1 MDVEKN
7 VPKFGTELRNKWNR
21 ARAAYLKHMAKFKA
35 AEKAHRAALKKHNAA
50 MAEFKTALRIEVA
63 NAFSACRNAHK
74 EYEALK
80 KEVAAN
86 VASRKQVF
94 ISTLLITCYVDN
106 ITSNASAKACADRK
120 RRASTSQWN
129 INGGS
134 LARCPSKAHLTNSMG
149 PAGWKPSSRAC
160 HAKHWNAASY
170 KEKNAKKEKSSKE
183 RAKKAAHERGVK
195 SRAKLYCTTTA
206 KHSNNAGVIIPHA
219 PGGYAMTGGGMNNH
233 YRSWNHLSAF
243 EEMFPSGNNFRC
255 DTGFGP
261 GRLTCYARYC
271 KTNVGGLACTTRS
284 VSFRGSGVR
293 AVDLPRG
300 YTMTGGGIYNHYR
313 HFNAHAGFEESRPHG
328 QNSWRGDMG
337 FGWGHYTIYV
347 RGCKAPRGH
356 KLNCINRVSR
366 RANAASIGCPGGYQ
380 VTGCGI
386 MNYYRHWNARSGFEE
401 SRPHGNGCH
410 CDSGFGTGDQ
420 QCYARCCK
428 LN

>member
-1 MDVEKN
+1 M
-7 VPKFGTELRNKWNR
+7 G
-21 ARAAYLKHMAKFKA
+21 
-35 AEKAHRAALKKHNAA
+35 
-50 MAEFKTALRIEVA
+50 
-63 NAFSACRNAHK
+63 
-74 EYEALK
+74 YEALK
-80 KEVAAN
+80 REVASN
-86 VASRKQVF
+86 VNSRKQVF

-195 SRAKLYCTTTA
+195 SRAKLHCTTTA
-206 KHSNNAGVIIPHA
+206 KHSNNAGVIVPHA

-233 YRSWNHLSAF
+233 YRSWNKLSAF
-243 EEMFPSGNNFRC
+243 EEMFPSGNSFRC

-284 VSFRGSGVR
+284 LRFRGSGVR
-293 AVDLPRG
+293 DAKLPSG
-300 YTMTGGGIYNHYR
+300 FTMTGGGIYNHYR
-313 HFNAHAGFEESRPHG
+313 GWNARAGFEESRPNGNH
-328 QNSWRGDMG
+328 WRGDMG
-337 FGWGHYTIYV
+337 FGWGDYTVYV
-347 RGCKAPRGH
+347 RGCKAPRGRR
-356 KLNCINRVSR
+356 LQCTTRASR
-366 RANAASIGCPGGYQ
+366 RGNYNKVTCPAGFTVTSCGVNNHRRKWDKLSGY
-380 VTGCGI
+380 
-386 MNYYRHWNARSGFEE
+386 E
-401 SRPHGNGCH
+401 SHFLKSATQCD
-410 CDSGFGTGDQ
+410 CDSGFGH
-420 QCYARCCK
+420 
-428 LN
+428 